1 MHYLRIFSK
10 IGSKLGVKNGNVV
23 QKNVSSFVHL
33 YRVLSIGGYDDDDR
47 VGVSY
52 TTYGKLGIGDFTAP
66 AHHHVT
72 AVLCNTASLQ
82 FLALAHSDAV
92 FTPESKVQSGCQV

>member
-33 YRVLSIGGYDDDDR
+33 YRVLSIGGYW
-47 VGVSY
+47 VY
-52 TTYGKLGIGDFTAP
+52 TTLHLEDKRFFGLGEGP
-66 AHHHVT
+66 GE
-72 AVLCNTASLQ
+72 
-82 FLALAHSDAV
+82 
-92 FTPESKVQSGCQV
+92 P